1 MSEEIK
7 ICIDRILPQDMHEKA
22 RKNAISENPENDINI
37 TKLKSTDLPE
47 EIAILTAKKWDNS
60 RTLRVRF
67 LDGTPDVQ
75 AKVEKYAHEWEE
87 YVDIKFVFGND
98 PDAEIRISFQHDKGS
113 WSYIGTDCL
122 SIDKTEPTMNF
133 GWLKSNTADDEY
145 SRVVLHEFG
154 HALGCIH
161 EHQNPTANIPWNK
174 EAVYGLYMGPPNNW
188 SKEEIDNNIFRRYS
202 NTETNFSA
210 FDKNSIMLYAIPSS
224 LTTNGFEVGWN
235 RILSDMDKKFMSEL
249 YPKANDNFKGT
260 SNNKERAATLIN
272 SEMD

>member
-1 MSEEIK
+1 MLEEIK
-7 ICIDRILPQDMHEKA
+7 ICIDRILPQDMHEEA
-22 RKNAISENPENDINI
+22 RKIAISENPENNINI
-37 TKLKSTDLPE
+37 TELKNADLPE
-47 EIAILTAKKWDNS
+47 EIAILTAKKWDNGK
-60 RTLRVRF
+60 TLRVRF
-67 LDGTPDVQ
+67 LDGMPDVQ
-75 AKVEKYAHEWEE
+75 KKVEKCAHEWEK

-98 PDAEIRISFQHDKGS
+98 PDAEIRISFQHDHGS

-122 SIDKTEPTMNF
+122 SVPKTEPTMNF

-161 EHQNPTANIPWNK
+161 EHQNPTANIPWNE
-174 EAVYGLYMGPPNNW
+174 EAVYRLYMGPPNKW
-188 SKEEIDNNIFRRYS
+188 SKEEIDNNIFKRYS
-202 NTETNFSA
+202 TTETNFSE

-235 RILSDMDKKFMSEL
+235 RVLSDMDKKFMSQL
-249 YPKANDNFKGT
+249 YPKTNENLKGT
-260 SNNKERAATLIN
+260 SNNGERAATSVN